1 MIDKYEEI
9 NKELNKHTKT
19 NDLQNRVSNQID
31 TMLASGPFNLVLNNT
46 DKESY
51 AEKRIKE
58 DFKK

>member
-1 MIDKYEEI
+1 MIDKYKEI
-9 NKELNKHTKT
+9 NKELGKHAKT
-19 NDLQNRVSNQID
+19 NELQNRVSNQID

-46 DKESY
+46 DTESY

>member
-1 MIDKYEEI
+1 MIDKYKEI
-9 NKELNKHTKT
+9 NKELGKHSKT
-19 NDLQNRVSNQID
+19 NKLQNRVSNQID

-46 DKESY
+46 DTESY